1 MKPQRGT
8 EITKQPAG
16 ASRLDDMEAG
26 PELEREREWP
36 TDTDPPPS
44 QRRAFISR
52 WNLLTVAPILLLGF
66 AAVAK
71 VHPPHTGPLAAGLV
85 FEPHLFIAV
94 LVALTPVAILGRA
107 RFLALA
113 LVVTLATGGLLFGSE
128 WISLPGSGARYHDI
142 SVMNWNVQHGVRT
155 PADQAL
161 QLEGVTADLVALV
174 ELEPDAAS
182 AIEQDAVLTSHYP
195 YRVMA
200 PAEGAGGLALLS
212 RYPISSA
219 NSTGEVAW
227 LDLIVATPRGDVHVI
242 VAHPTHA
249 TIVKRTRLGVPDSY
263 RTVNRDEAIA
273 VLRTRI
279 DAELA
284 TKDRLLVLGDFNTA
298 SSEAEYSVLTVGLR
312 DTHVEVGEGPG
323 WTWRPSRLTF
333 LPFGLLRIDY
343 QLTAGAILPA
353 STSIDCSL
361 PGDHCRLFGD
371 YEIDPLDPGSGR
383 ETP

>member
-1 MKPQRGT
+1 
-8 EITKQPAG
+8 
-16 ASRLDDMEAG
+16 MEADPG
-26 PELEREREWP
+26 LESEWFP
-36 TDTDPPPS
+36 RTDSQPP
-44 QRRAFISR
+44 QHRASVSR

-66 AAVAK
+66 AAVVK
-71 VHPPHTGPLAAGLV
+71 VHPPHTGPLAVGLV
-85 FEPHLFIAV
+85 VEPHLFISV
-94 LVALTPVAILGRA
+94 LVALAPIAILGRA

-113 LVVTLATGGLLFGSE
+113 LVVTLAAGGLLFGSE
-128 WISLPGSGARYHDI
+128 WISLPGSGARYHNV
-142 SVMNWNVQHGVRT
+142 SVMNWNVQHGART

-161 QLEGVTADLVALV
+161 QLEGVTVDLVALV
-174 ELEPDAAS
+174 ELEPAAAS
-182 AIEQDAVLTSHYP
+182 AIEQDDVLTGHYP

-219 NSTGEVAW
+219 NSTGDVAW
-227 LDLIVATPRGDVHVI
+227 LDLIVATPRGNVHVI

-263 RTVNRDEAIA
+263 RTANRDEAIA
-273 VLRTRI
+273 ILRTRI

-284 TKDRLLVLGDFNTA
+284 TNDRLLVLGDFNTS
-298 SSEAEYSVLTVGLR
+298 SSEAEYSVLTAGLR

-323 WTWRPSRLTF
+323 WTWRASRLTF

-343 QLTAGAILPA
+343 QLTAGAIVPA
-353 STSIDCSL
+353 STSIDCAL

-371 YEIDPLDPGSGR
+371 YEIDPLDAGSAR
-383 ETP
+383 DTP